1 LQEEVNQKTVA
12 LSVNTAKMT
21 ANVLKSMMRA
31 YLASQR
37 QKHQQHAQ
45 KSGMEAVKR
54 GKTSLRELQKG
65 GAQLSTIEVTDGNIK
80 SFERTARKYGIT
92 FSLKKDKTQDPPRY
106 IVFFRGKDVDVIQQA
121 FKEFSAAEIVK
132 ANKPSI
138 RQRLAKS
145 LQKSQAQQHQHRQS
159 QSQKALHGFVH
170 VRSPFPQD
178 VSDKDGR
185 RLPAPT
191 FWHLNYN
198 ISP

>member
-1 LQEEVNQKTVA
+1 MQEEVNQKTVA

-45 KSGMEAVKR
+45 KSGMEAVKQ

-145 LQKSQAQQHQHRQS
+145 LQKSQAQQHQ
-159 QSQKALHGFVH
+159 QKVKEK
-170 VRSPFPQD
+170 
-178 VSDKDGR
+178 DKGLEQAR
-185 RLPAPT
+185 
-191 FWHLNYN
+191 
-198 ISP
+198 